1 MNAQKQSVLIVD
13 NKQQGG
19 ALRDVICKYSDTI
32 EVVSDP
38 QSALGIIERS
48 SVDFIFTEIYFSGN
62 LSGIDFLREI
72 KKIAPETK
80 IVVVTDH
87 ATIDSCKIA
96 MRLGV
101 YDYFSKP
108 ITADELND
116 IFERALVC
124 SAKSSSNNVAVEVSA
139 DKRDSSNFVYGGV
152 LSSSPAMLHV
162 YKVIKK
168 VSATNL
174 SVLIE
179 GESGSGKELIARAL
193 HDNSPRASRE
203 YQPVNCAGLSE
214 TLLESELFGHTKG
227 AFTGALSDRK
237 GLFEV
242 ADKGTL
248 FLDEIG
254 DMPASMQAKL
264 LRVLEDGVI
273 TPVGSTRSVKVDV
286 RIVSATNHDLAK
298 LVEEKKFRQ
307 DLYFRI
313 KGVSVT
319 LPPLRNRR
327 EDIPDL
333 VYYFISQS
341 CAELGIDMVN
351 ISEPAMN
358 ILLNYNWPGN
368 IRQLRHAIRAM
379 VVMSDGIMIDV
390 KDIPPDIHKILALT
404 QGKETES
411 LAGKSLSDIEKEAI
425 RSTLNM
431 VGGNREKASKI
442 LKIGERTLYRK
453 IKEFGL

>member
-1 MNAQKQSVLIVD
+1 MSAKEKNILIVD
-13 NKQQGG
+13 NTQQGEV
-19 ALRDVICKYSDTI
+19 LRDVIRKYSNTVK
-32 EVVSDP
+32 VVSDP
-38 QSALGIIERS
+38 RLALE
-48 SVDFIFTEIYFSGN
+48 SVKCHSFDLIFTEIYFSGGY
-62 LSGIDFLREI
+62 SGIDLLREI
-72 KKIAPETK
+72 RKLTPETQV
-80 IVVVTDH
+80 IVVTDH
-87 ATIDSCKIA
+87 ATIDTCKVA
-96 MRLGV
+96 MRLGA
-101 YDYFSKP
+101 YDYLTKP
-108 ITADELND
+108 ITADELGG
-116 IFERALVC
+116 IFERILVC
-124 SAKSSSNNVAVEVSA
+124 KSEP
-139 DKRDSSNFVYGGV
+139 DSSNIAVEISTRECNSDNFIYGGV
-152 LSSSPAMLHV
+152 LSCSPAMLHV

-168 VSATNL
+168 VSTTNL

-179 GESGSGKELIARAL
+179 GESGSGKELIARAV
-193 HDNSPRASRE
+193 HANSPRASKE
-203 YQPVNCAGLSE
+203 YQPINCAGLSE

-227 AFTGALSDRK
+227 AFTGALADRK

-333 VYYFISQS
+333 VYYFLSQS
-341 CAELGIDMVN
+341 CTELGIDMMN

-358 ILLNYNWPGN
+358 ILLSYDWPGN

-379 VVMSDGIMIDV
+379 VVMCDGIMIDV

-404 QGKETES
+404 SGKPTVD
-411 LAGKSLSDIEKEAI
+411 LAGKSLSDIEREAI
-425 RSTLNM
+425 ESTLNM